1 MWTYCIQH
9 QHIMSEYSFIKCE
22 YSNIIGN
29 TVVSRTYCEH
39 PLLGAPNL
47 LCEATWSFPKNGILY
62 TNEPPMRSHLH
73 QKATLTVSQG
83 WRDHFSILDQSRY
96 NGTIL
101 LYYGYTW
108 HLNIHICYYIMWDNS
123 NIIEGCIAYY
133 NAYIRPAIVWKY
145 GIVISE

>member
-1 MWTYCIQH
+1 
-9 QHIMSEYSFIKCE
+9 MSEYSFIKCE

-47 LCEATWSFPKNGILY
+47 LCEDTWSFPKKCILY
-62 TNEPPMRSHLH
+62 TNEPPMRIHPY

-83 WRDHFSILDQSRY
+83 WRDHFSILDQSHY

-101 LYYGYTW
+101 LYYGYT
-108 HLNIHICYYIMWDNS
+108 
-123 NIIEGCIAYY
+123 
-133 NAYIRPAIVWKY
+133 
-145 GIVISE
+145 